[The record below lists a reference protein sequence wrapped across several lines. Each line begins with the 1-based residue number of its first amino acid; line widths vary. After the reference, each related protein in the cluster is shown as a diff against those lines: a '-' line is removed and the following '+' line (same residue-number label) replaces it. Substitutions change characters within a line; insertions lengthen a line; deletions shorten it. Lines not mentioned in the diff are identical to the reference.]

1 MFTDA
6 TLGLSQEGTNLRD
19 DDGAKRVFFG
29 GERFIEGIAGE
40 AYVIEYK
47 SSVTFLNVPY
57 YNFLKY
63 LSYIMIRSQFREL
76 I

>member
-47 SSVTFLNVPY
+47 SSVTFFNVPY